1 MYLCHTHTHART
13 LTATLL
19 SYPVAMEPVAKAERY
34 VVGIEVVDDDD
45 DKDDDAHEDN
55 GCGRINNPPCPNYQ
69 VRLAIKERASLGFS
83 LSLQRGWKE
92 RSDA

>member
-1 MYLCHTHTHART
+1 
-13 LTATLL
+13 
-19 SYPVAMEPVAKAERY
+19 MESVAKAERY

-45 DKDDDAHEDN
+45 NDDDAHEDN
-55 GCGRINNPPCPNYQ
+55 SCDRINKPPPLPELPAPAGHKPPCFAG
-69 VRLAIKERASLGFS
+69 L